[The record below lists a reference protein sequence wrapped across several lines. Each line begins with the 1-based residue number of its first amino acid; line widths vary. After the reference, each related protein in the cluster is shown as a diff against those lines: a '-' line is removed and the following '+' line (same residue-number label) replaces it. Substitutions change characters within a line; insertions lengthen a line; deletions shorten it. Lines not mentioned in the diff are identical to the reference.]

1 MNGFLIFLAVALWFG
16 LSIRKAYR
24 KQMSELESE
33 TASSKGTVKNAFES
47 LFDELDKQEDT
58 SQSSTF
64 ANEAASAGYYSY
76 ETTTSSPKGRAAVNS
91 AMSAQSVRT
100 ARPAVQPAVVQA
112 EADATAFDL
121 RQAIV
126 YQTILTNK
134 YLSDMQSYDN

>member
-33 TASSKGTVKNAFES
+33 TASTAGTVKNAFES
-47 LFDELDKQEDT
+47 LFDELDKSEET

-76 ETTTSSPKGRAAVNS
+76 ETTTSGSQGRPAANPT
-91 AMSAQSVRT
+91 MSAQSART
-100 ARPAVQPAVVQA
+100 VRPAVQPAVVQT

-121 RQAIV
+121 RQAVI

-134 YLSDMQSYDN
+134 YLSDKEYYDN

>member
-24 KQMSELESE
+24 KQLSELESE
-33 TASSKGTVKNAFES
+33 TAPTAGTVKNAFES
-47 LFDELDKQEDT
+47 LFDEAAKEEETDR
-58 SQSSTF
+58 SSF

-76 ETTTSSPKGRAAVNS
+76 ECTVSNTKSRA
-91 AMSAQSVRT
+91 T
-100 ARPAVQPAVVQA
+100 ARPAQQARVAMRVVERSE

-121 RQAIV
+121 RQAVI

-134 YLSDMQSYDN
+134 YLSDKEYCDN